1 MIDITEEQFKEYL
14 DILTIVNTFSTQK
27 DLGNIKRAIRG
38 KLNKMPN
45 SIEDTIQ
52 VGQYIVNI
60 FISANTYTKYNNNN
74 WWKIDEIDAKETPI
88 DTSNKPYIYIANDD
102 AAIKAIKQIDDFI
115 SSNNSQADPIKISGT
130 TTFCDY
136 AMSCLCTELM
146 KIVANLHVIGN
157 PDNDMTWIYAL
168 LIIYIMYLCNK
179 NKIGERFSK
188 IFYAVCYADY
198 LDIFEL
204 NNEKRDALLEIY
216 KKTYQHIFTARKS
229 FLYKS
234 EFDEVFK
241 KNLEKIKNIL
251 YNIEDV
257 KSVSRFKS
265 ALIYID
271 MTDSPII
278 RKYWTDFYNPFAK
291 YRWTYIAY
299 VTNCFHQYLYIYRL
313 LSISSFFIVLSKEFY
328 DLHKRQALKLINFI
342 ISELQKYK
350 DSNSIE
356 QTEHTLLQKTL
367 EKIITDVNAKNDLTP
382 NQAHE
387 LLKNCKRRTIE

>member
-74 WWKIDEIDAKETPI
+74 WWKIDGINMDEHPT

-115 SSNNSQADPIKISGT
+115 SSNNSQADPIKLSNT

-136 AMSCLCTELM
+136 TMSCLCTAVM
-146 KIVANLHVIGN
+146 QKVAKLQVSVN
-157 PDNDMTWIYAL
+157 PDNDTTWIYAL

-179 NKIGERFSK
+179 NNIGERFSK

-198 LDIFEL
+198 LEIFEL
-204 NNEKRDALLEIY
+204 NNEKFNTLLVIY
-216 KKTYQHIFTARKS
+216 KKYPDIFEARES
-229 FLYKS
+229 FAYKTTLTD
-234 EFDEVFK
+234 FTNTQYRCD
-241 KNLEKIKNIL
+241 L
-251 YNIEDV
+251 
-257 KSVSRFKS
+257 KSVCRFKS
-265 ALIYID
+265 ILIYID

-299 VTNCFHQYLYIYRL
+299 VTNCFHQYLDISRL
-313 LSISSFFIVLSKEFY
+313 MSILEFFIVLTKEFY
-328 DLHKRQALKLINFI
+328 DLHERQALKLINFI
-342 ISELQKYK
+342 ISELQNYK
-350 DSNSIE
+350 VGSNPIE
-356 QTEHTLLQKTL
+356 ASEHTLLQSILKN
-367 EKIITDVNAKNDLTP
+367 IIIDVNATKALTP
-382 NQAHE
+382 NISHE
-387 LLKNCKRRTIE
+387 LLKISKGRTI